1 MSPSAVSLMT
11 IFAIIGLGVVIGFL
25 AGVRRKMNLEQ
36 WTVGARGFGML
47 LMFLLMAGE
56 IYTTFSFL
64 GASGWAYSRG
74 GPTLYI
80 LAYLSLGAGVSFFIL
95 PHIWELGRKYK
106 LQTQSDF
113 FRLRYGNKYLA
124 AFVCVVGV
132 IFLIPYLQLQI
143 TGLGI
148 IVNVASFDGIGRTP
162 AMAISVALLAA
173 FVLAS
178 GIRAVA
184 WISVLKDVLM
194 LVAAFSIG
202 IGIPYVHYGGIGL
215 MFTALAQARPA
226 HLTMP
231 GATTNLGHSWYITT
245 VLLSALGGYMW
256 PHAFGAAFTAKSG
269 DTLRRNAV
277 VMPLYTITL
286 AFILFAGFT
295 AVMVVP
301 GLPDGDLALLTII
314 RQSFP
319 VWFLGVIGGA
329 GALTAIVPA
338 SILILDR
345 CDALRQESVPANLRA
360 NDDGRSGREAG
371 SLIGCGAER
380 HQPVP
385 RRPQFHNACVSAPA
399 GLRWRDPILPRRGAG
414 PVLETRHDARCVRRH
429 DCRSSHR
436 SLLDPH
442 SSGPLLGLERRVR
455 SPLHQLF
462 DYHNPQP
469 DHASISAAARREPR
483 AQLDTTSTPL
493 LDTDGDLFCLHRY
506 RNQPSQACPCTTR
519 LRLDHVRSLS
529 EGARQTCVSRRA
541 VASNGMTQLPT
552 ETELII
558 RPSGRSWDRRALPDG
573 LAARSPSKRPTVM

>member
-1 MSPSAVSLMT
+1 MSPSAVSLTT
-11 IFAIIGLGVVIGFL
+11 IFAIVGIGVVIGFL

-113 FRLRYGNKYLA
+113 FALRYGNKYLA

-148 IVNVASFDGIGRTP
+148 IVNVASFNGIGRTS

-178 GIRAVA
+178 GVRAVA

-194 LVAAFSIG
+194 LVAAVSIG
-202 IGIPYVHYGGIGL
+202 IGIPYVHYGGIGP
-215 MFTALAQARPA
+215 MFAALAQTRPA

-231 GATTNLGHSWYITT
+231 GATTSLGHSWYITT

-269 DTLRRNAV
+269 DTLRRNAI

-301 GLPDGDLALLTII
+301 GLPDGDLALLTIV

-319 VWFLGVIGGA
+319 AWFLGVIGGA
-329 GALTAIVPA
+329 GALTAMVPA
-338 SILILDR
+338 SILILT
-345 CDALRQESVPANLRA
+345 AATLFAKNLCRPIFA
-360 NDDGRSGREAG
+360 PTMTDDQVAKLARGMVLVLSAI
-371 SLIGCGAER
+371 SLYLAI
-380 HQPVP
+380 H
-385 RRPQFHNACVSAPA
+385 
-399 GLRWRDPILPRRGAG
+399 
-414 PVLETRHDARCVRRH
+414 
-429 DCRSSHR
+429 SSTTLV
-436 SLLDPH
+436 SLL
-442 SSGPLLGLERRVR
+442 LLGYAGVTQFFPGVVLGLYWKRVTMPGVFAGMIAGVAIVAYLILTHQDPFMGW
-455 SPLHQLF
+455 SAGFVALCINFLITAILSLLTPAMPPLDQT
-462 DYHNPQP
+462 HN
-469 DHASISAAARREPR
+469 
-483 AQLDTTSTPL
+483 
-493 LDTDGDLFCLHRY
+493 
-506 RNQPSQACPCTTR
+506 
-519 LRLDHVRSLS
+519 
-529 EGARQTCVSRRA
+529 
-541 VASNGMTQLPT
+541 
-552 ETELII
+552 
-558 RPSGRSWDRRALPDG
+558 
-573 LAARSPSKRPTVM
+573 